1 MNVDNKRKKMNFIPY
16 GKPCID
22 DDDIAAVA
30 EVLRSDWLTTGPKV
44 AEFEQAFAQYIGCQ
58 YAIAVSSGTAAL
70 EIAVASLNLGK
81 GEVITTPM
89 TFVATANALLY
100 NDLIPVFVDIDDT
113 LNIDPSKIEE
123 KITSRTKAI
132 MAVDFAGQ
140 PCNYNVIKR
149 IAQKHNLKIID
160 DAAHALGA
168 SIEGKKIGSI
178 ADITAF
184 SFHPVKNITTGEGG
198 MITTN
203 NKEWYDRC
211 LMLRHHGIDR
221 NDKSFGGEWAF
232 NMKVLGRNYRLTDFQ
247 CALGI
252 SQLKKLE
259 RYNKRRAEIADAY
272 RKAFAEI
279 KELKLP
285 TISQQSHAW
294 HLFVIMCEHID
305 RNQLYTRLKQR
316 NIGANV
322 HYIPV
327 YKHEYY
333 KNVKA
338 QCPVAEEVGN
348 KILTLPL
355 YPAMSNEEIEYVIK
369 SVQESISGGK
379 TK

>member
-1 MNVDNKRKKMNFIPY
+1 MKFIPY

-22 DDDIAAVA
+22 EDDIRTVV

-58 YAIAVSSGTAAL
+58 YAVAVSSGTAAL
-70 EIAVASLNLGK
+70 ELAVASLNLGN

-89 TFVATANALLY
+89 TFVATANSLLY
-100 NDLIPVFVDIDDT
+100 NNLTPVFVDIDDT
-113 LNIDPSKIEE
+113 LNINPEKIEA
-123 KITSRTKAI
+123 KITQKTKAI
-132 MAVDFAGQ
+132 MTVDFAGQ
-140 PCNYNVIKR
+140 TCNYTEIKN
-149 IAQKHNLKIID
+149 IAQKHNLKIIE

-168 SIEGKKIGSI
+168 SWNGTKVGNIV
-178 ADITAF
+178 DITAF

-203 NKEWYDRC
+203 NKELYERC

-221 NDKSFGGEWAF
+221 NDKTFGGDWAF
-232 NMKVLGRNYRLTDFQ
+232 NMKLLGRNYRLTDFQ

-259 RYNKRRAEIADAY
+259 RYNKRRQQIAQQY
-272 RKAFAEI
+272 TNAFSKMPQISLPII
-279 KELKLP
+279 KHA
-285 TISQQSHAW
+285 SHAW
-294 HLFVIMCEHID
+294 HLFVILCEKID
-305 RNQLYTRLKQR
+305 RNDLYKRLKEK

-327 YKHEYY
+327 YSHDYY
-333 KNVKA
+333 KSTHNPAQQPCPKA
-338 QCPVAEEVGN
+338 DDVSK

-355 YPAMSNEEIEYVIK
+355 YPTMTDSDINYVIAAVQD
-369 SVQESISGGK
+369 SVKELTIAEAP
-379 TK
+379 